1 MLRKIRKIIFWILVW
16 TFIPA
21 LMLFM
26 YSPEFQNIITKHFD
40 IAFSIEITVLI
51 MFLLTMNAVF
61 PLPKEKIKPNH
72 YINRHHSPKP

>member
-26 YSPEFQNIITKHFD
+26 YSLEFRNTVTKHFD
-40 IAFSIEITVLI
+40 IAFPIEITVLI
-51 MFLLTMNAVF
+51 MFLLTMNAAF
-61 PLPKEKIKPNH
+61 PLPKEKVKPNH
-72 YINRHHSPKP
+72 YINRHRSLKP